1 MVDVLDD
8 ASNGLD
14 EPVYEIP
21 MYGNSRRPHDDWI
34 HLPLL
39 SLFDDEEDEEE
50 HVVVSSRPV
59 H

>member
-14 EPVYEIP
+14 EPAYEIP

-34 HLPLL
+34 HSPLL
-39 SLFDDEEDEEE
+39 SFEEEEEEE